1 MSDFWKT
8 FNRGLELNEDD
19 KSHIRELLTSRG
31 WHTLTHKVWPKKEY
45 DLMVHA
51 KINGNDDTGRFS
63 AGLYAGIRL
72 CQEMAEKIGMPRPEQ
87 PQRAD
92 RPKSI
97 HLQRQ
102 DQRGSKPL

>member
-1 MSDFWKT
+1 MSEFWKT
-8 FNRGLELNEDD
+8 FNQGLELDEDD

-31 WHTLTHKVWPKKEY
+31 WRVLTHKVWPKKEY

-51 KINGNDDTGRFS
+51 KVNGNDDTGRFS

-72 CQEMAEKIGMPRPEQ
+72 CQEMAEKLGKPRPERLTT
-87 PQRAD
+87 PK
-92 RPKSI
+92 RPRSV

-102 DQRGSKPL
+102 NQRGSKPL